1 MPKDLLS
8 TSTSPKSRSHRPR
21 LVTKTSRNM
30 ASLCKI
36 TLNLARLAQNR
47 QPKKVSLKNIHNLA
61 AWDCALRDSVLGL
74 A

>member
-1 MPKDLLS
+1 
-8 TSTSPKSRSHRPR
+8 
-21 LVTKTSRNM
+21 M